1 MLHHLSQHEL
11 ARRLRLSVRTLERW
25 RWLGQGPCFL
35 KVGNRIA
42 YRLEDVERWEED
54 RLRTEDRLEIALGSN
69 DEFCS

>member
-25 RWLGQGPCFL
+25 RWTGQGPHFL

-42 YRLEDVERWEED
+42 YRVEDVERWEAD
-54 RLRTEDRLEIALGSN
+54 RIRTRTGS
-69 DEFCS
+69 EPVRV